1 MLSEYYKKQMKLKS
15 SKVKIGM
22 KVKCVHGK
30 YVNKIGTCVGIG
42 KTEIHVEM
50 YGLKPL
56 VGDYKQGAK
65 IQLLPTVIIDNRLNW
80 FQKPEKHSI

>member
-1 MLSEYYKKQMKLKS
+1 MNEYYKKQMKLKS

-22 KVKCVHGK
+22 KVKCINGE
-30 YVNKIGTCVGIG
+30 YVDKVGTCVGLG
-42 KTEIHVEM
+42 KKEIHVEV

-56 VGDYKQGAK
+56 VGDYSKGAK

-80 FQKPEKHSI
+80 FEKPPLH